1 MEKISVKELIEFR
14 EKSSGKAKNNFGFK
28 LKNRKAKEKNDD
40 SKDSGGD
47 YWVISTSSI
56 YNTFKYGKDEYYDEK
71 INDVVSRQNKTESDN
86 QKVMYQRNLDVLYNF
101 KEFDL
106 HHLRPLD
113 IENFHS
119 VHKEQKIISVSSLP
133 IYINPS
139 LVFSFER
146 NGMKEI
152 GAVALIPKLNGYKKS
167 ELGMF
172 CEMLYKFL
180 HKHYANDYKIAE
192 DFCIAIDTF
201 NAQKIIYIELTT
213 GQVPRLIDSTIDEI
227 KSI

>member
-1 MEKISVKELIEFR
+1 MYIGLFKFNPCKILYMEKISVKELIEFR

-71 INDVVSRQNKTESDN
+71 INDVVSRQNKTENDN

-113 IENFHS
+113 VENFHS
-119 VHKEQKIISVSSLP
+119 VHKEQKVISVVTRSRSQLKSL
-133 IYINPS
+133 N
-139 LVFSFER
+139 L
-146 NGMKEI
+146 
-152 GAVALIPKLNGYKKS
+152 
-167 ELGMF
+167 
-172 CEMLYKFL
+172 
-180 HKHYANDYKIAE
+180 
-192 DFCIAIDTF
+192 
-201 NAQKIIYIELTT
+201 
-213 GQVPRLIDSTIDEI
+213 
-227 KSI
+227 

>member
-1 MEKISVKELIEFR
+1 MYIGLIEFNPCKILYMEKISVKELIEFR
-14 EKSSGKAKNNFGFK
+14 EKSSGKAKSNFGFK

-71 INDVVSRQNKTESDN
+71 INDVVSRQNKTENDN

-113 IENFHS
+113 VENFHS
-119 VHKEQKIISVSSLP
+119 VHKEQKVISVVTRSRSQLKSL
-133 IYINPS
+133 N
-139 LVFSFER
+139 L
-146 NGMKEI
+146 
-152 GAVALIPKLNGYKKS
+152 
-167 ELGMF
+167 
-172 CEMLYKFL
+172 
-180 HKHYANDYKIAE
+180 
-192 DFCIAIDTF
+192 
-201 NAQKIIYIELTT
+201 
-213 GQVPRLIDSTIDEI
+213 
-227 KSI
+227 